1 MATDRPHRAAVA
13 VAAVWQGSAMPAAP
27 PALELAWDQVVGW
40 RLRRHHLDERAP
52 GGDLLAV
59 VAEIAGLHAQ
69 IMSSAELTLW
79 ARVEGLDRGAVRDAL
94 WRDRSLVKTWTMRGT
109 LHLLPAAEFPLWQ
122 AALSTRRG
130 YQRAGWQRA
139 FGVTLEELQSML
151 RAITRALDGK
161 VLSREELAVEVSR
174 ITGSAELGDKLR
186 HSWGSPLKPAASL
199 GLLCFGPSDGQLV
212 RFTRPDQWLPAWH
225 GDQGPEAALLETARR
240 YLRACGVVTREDYAR
255 WWGMLAPEGGRVLR
269 RLGDEVVPVKV
280 GGSAAWMLAADA
292 EEIAEASPPP
302 GTPSSSCPGRSRTA
316 STGRRAGSPPS
327 CSPAAACSAPGA
339 RTSRAAA
346 SRSPSSPSPSSPP
359 PSAARPS
366 TKPNAS
372 PPGPAPPSTSP
383 GPTSRA
389 SRTAVPA
396 VFASSSTGSPP
407 CSPARE
413 TPASKVKGVW
423 ISQRSLAAP

>member
-1 MATDRPHRAAVA
+1 
-13 VAAVWQGSAMPAAP
+13 MPAAP

-52 GGDLLAV
+52 SGDLLAV

-94 WRDRSLVKTWTMRGT
+94 WRDRSLVKTWAMRGT

-130 YQRAGWQRA
+130 WQRAGWQRG
-139 FGVTLEELQSML
+139 FGVTPEQLQSML
-151 RAITRALDGK
+151 HAITRALDGK

-174 ITGSAELGDKLR
+174 ITGSPELGDKLR

-199 GLLCFGPSDGQLV
+199 GLLCFGPGDGQLV

-225 GDQGPEAALLETARR
+225 GDQDPEAALLETARR

-255 WWGMLAPEGGRVLR
+255 WWGMLAPEGGRVLK

-280 GGSAAWMLAADA
+280 GGSAAWVLAADA
-292 EEIAEASPPP
+292 EEVAEASPA
-302 GTPSSSCPGRSRTA
+302 PSVRLLPAFDQYVVAAT
-316 STGRRAGSPPS
+316 TGRRAGSPPS

-359 PSAARPS
+359 PSAAGPS

-372 PPGPAPPSTSP
+372 PPGPPPPSTSP
-383 GPTSRA
+383 GPTAQPRPTAALDPPARPSDPGCGYSRA
-389 SRTAVPA
+389 A
-396 VFASSSTGSPP
+396 
-407 CSPARE
+407 E
-413 TPASKVKGVW
+413 
-423 ISQRSLAAP
+423 ILAG

>member
-13 VAAVWQGSAMPAAP
+13 VAAVWQGSAIPAAP

-69 IMSSAELTLW
+69 IMSSAEL
-79 ARVEGLDRGAVRDAL
+79 
-94 WRDRSLVKTWTMRGT
+94 
-109 LHLLPAAEFPLWQ
+109 
-122 AALSTRRG
+122 
-130 YQRAGWQRA
+130 
-139 FGVTLEELQSML
+139 
-151 RAITRALDGK
+151 
-161 VLSREELAVEVSR
+161 
-174 ITGSAELGDKLR
+174 GDKLR

-199 GLLCFGPSDGQLV
+199 GLLCFGPSDGRLV

-225 GDQGPEAALLETARR
+225 GDQDPGAALLETARR

-255 WWGMLAPEGGRVLR
+255 WWGMLAPEGGRVLK

-292 EEIAEASPPP
+292 EEIAEASPAPSVRLLPAFDQYVVAATRHAEQLMP
-302 GTPSSSCPGRSRTA
+302 GPFKDRVYRPQGWLSPVLLARGRMLGTWRQ
-316 STGRRAGSPPS
+316 
-327 CSPAAACSAPGA
+327 
-339 RTSRAAA
+339 TSRAAA

-366 TKPNAS
+366 TKPNAW
-372 PPGPAPPSTSP
+372 PPGPAPPSTFP
-383 GPTSRA
+383 GPTPRA
-389 SRTAVPA
+389 SRAVTCGGRGT
-396 VFASSSTGSPP
+396 SSP
-407 CSPARE
+407 
-413 TPASKVKGVW
+413 
-423 ISQRSLAAP
+423 

>member
-69 IMSSAELTLW
+69 IMS
-79 ARVEGLDRGAVRDAL
+79 
-94 WRDRSLVKTWTMRGT
+94 
-109 LHLLPAAEFPLWQ
+109 
-122 AALSTRRG
+122 
-130 YQRAGWQRA
+130 
-139 FGVTLEELQSML
+139 
-151 RAITRALDGK
+151 
-161 VLSREELAVEVSR
+161 
-174 ITGSAELGDKLR
+174 SAELGDKLR

-292 EEIAEASPPP
+292 EEIAEASPAP

-372 PPGPAPPSTSP
+372 PPGPAPPSTPP

-389 SRTAVPA
+389 SPVFRTASGHVA
-396 VFASSSTGSPP
+396 GLRSRS
-407 CSPARE
+407 
-413 TPASKVKGVW
+413 
-423 ISQRSLAAP
+423 SLAVAGFLGPLGGSKPGRMLCQRHELHACDSR

>member
-69 IMSSAELTLW
+69 IMSSAEL
-79 ARVEGLDRGAVRDAL
+79 
-94 WRDRSLVKTWTMRGT
+94 
-109 LHLLPAAEFPLWQ
+109 
-122 AALSTRRG
+122 
-130 YQRAGWQRA
+130 
-139 FGVTLEELQSML
+139 
-151 RAITRALDGK
+151 
-161 VLSREELAVEVSR
+161 
-174 ITGSAELGDKLR
+174 GDKLR

-225 GDQGPEAALLETARR
+225 GDQDPGAALLETARR

-292 EEIAEASPPP
+292 EEIAEASPAPSVRLLPAFDQYVVAATRHAEQLMP
-302 GTPSSSCPGRSRTA
+302 GPFKDRVYRPQGWLSPVLLARGRML
-316 STGRRAGSPPS
+316 
-327 CSPAAACSAPGA
+327 APGA
-339 RTSRAAA
+339 R
-346 SRSPSSPSPSSPP
+346 PQGPP
-359 PSAARPS
+359 PPGHHRALRQAPHHRP
-366 TKPNAS
+366 
-372 PPGPAPPSTSP
+372 PPG
-383 GPTSRA
+383 RA
-389 SRTAVPA
+389 RSRTPRHLDRRHPRPRL
-396 VFASSSTGSPP
+396 GRPP
-407 CSPARE
+407 
-413 TPASKVKGVW
+413 G
-423 ISQRSLAAP
+423 LAPFSAPQAGM

>member
-225 GDQGPEAALLETARR
+225 GDQDPGAALLETARR

-255 WWGMLAPEGGRVLR
+255 WWGMLAPEGGRVLK
-269 RLGDEVVPVKV
+269 RLGDEVVPIKV
-280 GGSAAWMLAADA
+280 AGCAAWMLAADA
-292 EEIAEASPPP
+292 AEIAEASPAPSVRLLPAFDQYVVAATRHAEQLMP
-302 GTPSSSCPGRSRTA
+302 GPFKDRVYRPQGWLSPVLLARGRMLGTWRQDLK
-316 STGRRAGSPPS
+316 GRRLQVTIEPFAKLPTTVRRQAEHEAERLATWTGATLD
-327 CSPAAACSAPGA
+327 PAWADLQG
-339 RTSRAAA
+339 
-346 SRSPSSPSPSSPP
+346 
-359 PSAARPS
+359 
-366 TKPNAS
+366 
-372 PPGPAPPSTSP
+372 
-383 GPTSRA
+383 
-389 SRTAVPA
+389 
-396 VFASSSTGSPP
+396 
-407 CSPARE
+407 
-413 TPASKVKGVW
+413 
-423 ISQRSLAAP
+423 

>member
-186 HSWGSPLKPAASL
+186 HSWGSP
-199 GLLCFGPSDGQLV
+199 
-212 RFTRPDQWLPAWH
+212 
-225 GDQGPEAALLETARR
+225 
-240 YLRACGVVTREDYAR
+240 RACGVVTREDYAR

-292 EEIAEASPPP
+292 EEIAEASPA
-302 GTPSSSCPGRSRTA
+302 PSVRLL
-316 STGRRAGSPPS
+316 
-327 CSPAAACSAPGA
+327 PAFDQYVVAATRHAEQLM
-339 RTSRAAA
+339 
-346 SRSPSSPSPSSPP
+346 
-359 PSAARPS
+359 
-366 TKPNAS
+366 
-372 PPGPAPPSTSP
+372 PGPFKDRVYRPQGWLSP
-383 GPTSRA
+383 
-389 SRTAVPA
+389 VLL
-396 VFASSSTGSPP
+396 
-407 CSPARE
+407 AR
-413 TPASKVKGVW
+413 G
-423 ISQRSLAAP
+423 RML

>member
-1 MATDRPHRAAVA
+1 MTTDRPHRRAVA

-52 GGDLLAV
+52 SGDLLAV

-94 WRDRSLVKTWTMRGT
+94 WRDRSLVKTWAMRGT

-130 YQRAGWQRA
+130 WQRAGWQRG
-139 FGVTLEELQSML
+139 FGVTPEQLQSML
-151 RAITRALDGK
+151 HAITRALDGK

-174 ITGSAELGDKLR
+174 ITGSPELGDKLR

-199 GLLCFGPSDGQLV
+199 GLLCFGPGDGQLV

-225 GDQGPEAALLETARR
+225 GDQDPEAALLETARR

-255 WWGMLAPEGGRVLR
+255 WWGMLAPEGGRVLK

-280 GGSAAWMLAADA
+280 GGSAAWVLAADA
-292 EEIAEASPPP
+292 EEVAEASPAPSVRLLPAFDQYVVAATRHAEQLMP
-302 GTPSSSCPGRSRTA
+302 GPFKDRVYRPQGWLSPVLLARGRMLGTWRQDLK
-316 STGRRAGSPPS
+316 GRRLQVTIEPFAKLPTTVRRRAEHEAERLAAWTATTLDLTWSD
-327 CSPAAACSAPGA
+327 SPAPAD
-339 RTSRAAA
+339 R
-346 SRSPSSPSPSSPP
+346 RS
-359 PSAARPS
+359 
-366 TKPNAS
+366 
-372 PPGPAPPSTSP
+372 
-383 GPTSRA
+383 
-389 SRTAVPA
+389 
-396 VFASSSTGSPP
+396 
-407 CSPARE
+407 
-413 TPASKVKGVW
+413 
-423 ISQRSLAAP
+423 